1 MVQMAANHQPII
13 RMDHR
18 SKRDS
23 KPIRQYWT
31 VPTEICCRM
40 RFLDLSNRMIRQIV
54 MANSNLWVSVIN
66 KIKLHPRRLQQVVNE
81 RSKQIQLMLTNYKD
95 QHRLKVI
102 PNHRQPKKLAV
113 VEDPKSTALALEQI
127 TMLVLSELAHLTT
140 DNSIAEPRLAWKHTT
155 RLAWYSYGLSPRH
168 RPQQQRIC
176 CRDSKHRSIV

>member
-1 MVQMAANHQPII
+1 MGNN
-13 RMDHR
+13 

-66 KIKLHPRRLQQVVNE
+66 KIKLHPRHRQQVVNE
-81 RSKQIQLMLTNYKD
+81 RSKRIQLMLTNYKD

-102 PNHRQPKKLAV
+102 PNHRQPKKLAA

-127 TMLVLSELAHLTT
+127 TMLALSELAHLTT
-140 DNSIAEPRLAWKHTT
+140 DNSKRLPKASLETHNSVSLVQLWARPTASAPATT
-155 RLAWYSYGLSPRH
+155 DLLQV
-168 RPQQQRIC
+168 QQT
-176 CRDSKHRSIV
+176 